1 MKIIYLIFVLS
12 YSTGIYCQDTLDY
25 NKIKLVEPSD
35 FEFAE
40 SSVLNAANHIL
51 SLPISVN
58 DSQSTREKQFIFD
71 WISRTPNFTFPFD
84 RIHKI
89 TKDDGNLYLIYI
101 ACLAKFRIEHEEN
114 SATPNEVMFG
124 SAKLFLEY
132 CTNPNSKIKLT
143 KRLRKLLEADK
154 RGQLEKVL

>member
-1 MKIIYLIFVLS
+1 MNPPYCRQCRPLYASYKALWMKIIYLIFVLF
-12 YSTGIYCQDTLDY
+12 YSTGINCQDTLDY

-40 SSVLNAANHIL
+40 SSVLNAVNHIL
-51 SLPISVN
+51 LQPISVN

-71 WISRTPNFTFPFD
+71 WISRTPKFTFPFD

-89 TKDDGNLYLIYI
+89 TEDSGDLYLIYI

-114 SATPNEVMFG
+114 AVTQNEAIFG

-132 CTNPNSKIKLT
+132 CTNSN
-143 KRLRKLLEADK
+143 
-154 RGQLEKVL
+154 